1 MEEQD
6 KDFAPEKD
14 AMTLHARYAWIAA
27 AGLAALLCAAAWFMA
42 GPPAWRTA
50 PIYMFHRLDAQPRDK
65 WTLTPA
71 DFERR
76 IAALRD
82 AGYTSVTPAEIVRHL
97 RFGARLPRKACVI
110 TFDDGNASVLREAAP
125 ILERYGFRAV
135 VYLVTGALAESGAAR
150 GEIEG
155 APALTWPEVCAMRAS
170 GRFVLG
176 GHSVH
181 HLHLD
186 RCADP
191 EAEIRGCAEA
201 IERHTGVRPDSFAY
215 PYGAA
220 AEQPAIR
227 KLIREA
233 GFTSAMTVADHPA
246 KLRRLFTDPLRLPRV
261 WAVPDQ

>member
-1 MEEQD
+1 
-6 KDFAPEKD
+6 
-14 AMTLHARYAWIAA
+14 MTRRAKSGWTAL
-27 AGLAALLCAAAWFMA
+27 AGCFALLCAAAWFLI

-71 DFERR
+71 DFESR
-76 IAALRD
+76 IAALRE
-82 AGYTSVTPAEIVRHL
+82 AGYASVTPAEIVRHL

-135 VYLVTGALAESGAAR
+135 VYLVTGVLAEAGAAR

-155 APALTWPEVCAMRAS
+155 APALTWPEVCAMQAS

-176 GHSVH
+176 GHAVH
-181 HLHLD
+181 HVNLE
-186 RCADP
+186 RCANP

-220 AEQPAIR
+220 VGQAAIR

-233 GFTSAMTVADHPA
+233 GFTSAMTVANRPA
-246 KLRRLFTDPLRLPRV
+246 QLRRLSTDPMRLPRV
-261 WAVPDQ
+261 WAVPVQ